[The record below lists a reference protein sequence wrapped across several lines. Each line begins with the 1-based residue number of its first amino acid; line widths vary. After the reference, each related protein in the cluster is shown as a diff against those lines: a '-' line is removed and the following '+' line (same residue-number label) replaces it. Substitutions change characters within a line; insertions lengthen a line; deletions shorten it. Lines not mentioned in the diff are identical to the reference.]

1 MAKERL
7 SKLQKWILTKCYTKT
22 KGKKCYTGKR
32 YEIWRSD
39 ILSFFGEKKG
49 LYTGTPYLRYLSVN
63 EKNKAE
69 VSITNSLK
77 NLFKKGYIDLSVGH
91 LGGWYSLEE
100 SEEAMRDAR
109 LDLRKVE
116 ETGKPLLSKLTGK
129 EYDAKYLKQRIMEIE
144 EEVEEGILRD
154 TLMGHNIHRLKLTD
168 KGIELA
174 KSLNIN

>member
-7 SKLQKWILTKCYTKT
+7 SQLQRWILTKCYTKN
-22 KGKKCYTGKR
+22 KKCYTEKR

-39 ILSFFGEKKG
+39 ILPFFGEKKG
-49 LYTGTPYLRYLSVN
+49 LYTGTPYPRYLSVN

-77 NLFKKGYIDLSVGH
+77 NLFKKGYIDLALGH

-100 SEEAMRDAR
+100 SEEAMRVAR
-109 LDLRKVE
+109 LDLRKIE
-116 ETGKPLLSKLTGK
+116 ETGKPIVGAGK

-144 EEVEEGILRD
+144 EEVEGGILRD
-154 TLMGHNIHRLKLTD
+154 TVMGHNIHRLKLTN

-174 KSLNIN
+174 KNLNIK

>member
-7 SKLQKWILTKCYTKT
+7 SKLQRWILERCYKN
-22 KGKKCYTGKR
+22 R
-32 YEIWRSD
+32 SNEIWRSE
-39 ILSFFGEKKG
+39 ILLFFGTEHP
-49 LYTGTPYLRYLSVN
+49 YTSRSIFLSSN
-63 EKNKAE
+63 SKNKAE

-77 NLFKKGYIDLSVGH
+77 NLFKKGYIDLALGH

-116 ETGKPLLSKLTGK
+116 ETGKPLLSKLTG
-129 EYDAKYLKQRIMEIE
+129 EVYDAKYIKQRIMEIE

-174 KSLNIN
+174 KKLNIK